1 MYIVLLR
8 PIGIILLWQKFEFVK
23 HINHYKYWVYIIFLG
38 GKNGNIS
45 HNYSGTSFIPNK
57 LQLITSLSGY
67 KKLMVRLGL
76 KTMHPVC
83 VANIVLTL
91 AHRCAMIKKSSIAIT
106 T

>member
-1 MYIVLLR
+1 MAEIRIREAYQSLQ
-8 PIGIILLWQKFEFVK
+8 ILGLYNFF
-23 HINHYKYWVYIIFLG
+23 G